1 MEELKVTAIG
11 SFKQWATEK
20 RNKIHLAPQQTLIC
34 QGFSTAQ
41 FCKSLY
47 FHNYICTYL
56 HC

>member
-47 FHNYICTYL
+47 CHNYI
-56 HC
+56 